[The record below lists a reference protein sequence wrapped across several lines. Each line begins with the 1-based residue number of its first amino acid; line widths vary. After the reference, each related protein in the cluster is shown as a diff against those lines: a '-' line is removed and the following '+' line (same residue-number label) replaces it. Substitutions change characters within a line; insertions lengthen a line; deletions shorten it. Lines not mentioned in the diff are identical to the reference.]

1 MSQSHINPCKKRAIV
16 IGGGAWGA
24 AIASCLILNDNL
36 ETSILVRAQQT
47 AEALAKG
54 FVPRLDNAPLPHP
67 LHASLSEDILS
78 DADVI
83 YLVLPASASIE
94 ALAMIAAKAPAH
106 CPVIL
111 CAKGLIEDKDK
122 GGLFLTDY
130 MSQAYPERPFALLS
144 GPSFADEILK
154 GLPAALVAASD
165 DSAVADNVI
174 ADFAPSHLRL
184 YKGHDPIGVAIGG
197 AVKNVIA
204 LAAGIS
210 SGLGLG
216 DNAKAALI
224 TRGLSETA
232 RLIEALGGHPKTISG
247 LAGIGDLTLSAAGPH
262 SRNMAYGMALGQG
275 KPVPDA
281 LSEGARSA
289 PLLAKRAEAE
299 GLDMPIIKA
308 VTKAL
313 DGADLQTIISDLLA
327 RPRGEE

>member
-1 MSQSHINPCKKRAIV
+1 M
-16 IGGGAWGA
+16 
-24 AIASCLILNDNL
+24 
-36 ETSILVRAQQT
+36 
-47 AEALAKG
+47 
-54 FVPRLDNAPLPHP
+54 
-67 LHASLSEDILS
+67 
-78 DADVI
+78 I
-83 YLVLPASASIE
+83 YLVLPASATSQ
-94 ALAMIAAKAPAH
+94 ALAMIEAKAQAN
-106 CPVIL
+106 CPIIL
-111 CAKGLIEDKDK
+111 CAKGLIEDKEK
-122 GGLFLTDY
+122 GGLILTDY
-130 MSQAYPERPFALLS
+130 MSQTYPKRSFALLS
-144 GPSFADEILK
+144 GPSFADEIIK

-165 DSAVADNVI
+165 NSALADSVI
-174 ADFAPSHLRL
+174 SDFVPSHLRL
-184 YKGHDPIGVAIGG
+184 YKGSDPIGVAIGG

-262 SRNMAYGMALGQG
+262 SRNMAYGLALGQG

-289 PLLAKRAEAE
+289 PLLAKRAKAE
-299 GLDMPIIKA
+299 GLDMPIITA

-327 RPRGEE
+327 RPSVEE

>member
-1 MSQSHINPCKKRAIV
+1 MNQNRQTKKAVV

-24 AIASCLILNDNL
+24 AIASCLMLNDQL
-36 ETSILVRAQQT
+36 QTSLLVRSRQT
-47 AEALAKG
+47 VDALSKAI
-54 FVPRLDNAPLPHP
+54 VPRLDNAPLPCP
-67 LHASLSEDILS
+67 LNASISEDILS
-78 DADVI
+78 EAEVI
-83 YLVLPASASIE
+83 YLVLPASATSQ
-94 ALAMIAAKAPAH
+94 ALAMIEAKAQAN
-106 CPVIL
+106 CPIIL
-111 CAKGLIEDKDK
+111 CAKGLIEDEEK

-130 MSQAYPERPFALLS
+130 MSQTYPKRPFALLS
-144 GPSFADEILK
+144 GPSFADEIIK

-165 DSAVADNVI
+165 NNALADSVI
-174 ADFAPSHLRL
+174 SDFAPSHLRL
-184 YKGHDPIGVAIGG
+184 YKGSDPIGVAIGG

-262 SRNMAYGMALGQG
+262 SRNMAYGLALGQG

-281 LSEGARSA
+281 LSEGARTA
-289 PLLAKRAEAE
+289 PLLAKRAKAE
-299 GLDMPIIKA
+299 GLDMPIIEA
-308 VTKAL
+308 VAKAL
-313 DGADLQTIISDLLA
+313 DGADLQTIISNLLA
-327 RPRGEE
+327 RPSVEE

>member
-1 MSQSHINPCKKRAIV
+1 MKQNRQTKKAIV

-24 AIASCLILNDNL
+24 AIASCLTLNDQL
-36 ETSILVRAQQT
+36 DTSVLVRAQHT
-47 AEALAKG
+47 ADALSKG
-54 FVPRLDNAPLPHP
+54 LVPRLDNAPLPHP
-67 LHASLSEDILS
+67 LRASLAEDILS
-78 DADVI
+78 DADAI
-83 YLVLPASASIE
+83 YLVLPAGASIQ
-94 ALAMIAAKAPAH
+94 ALAMIEAKAPAD

-111 CAKGLIEDKDK
+111 CAKGLIEDDKK

-130 MSQAYPERPFALLS
+130 MKQAYPARPFALLS

-154 GLPAALVAASD
+154 GLPAALVAASENSALA
-165 DSAVADNVI
+165 DSII

-210 SGLGLG
+210 FGLGLG

-262 SRNMAYGMALGQG
+262 SRNMAYGLALGQG

-289 PLLAKRAEAE
+289 PLLARRAEAE
-299 GLDMPIIKA
+299 GLDMPIVKA

-327 RPRGEE
+327 RPSVEE